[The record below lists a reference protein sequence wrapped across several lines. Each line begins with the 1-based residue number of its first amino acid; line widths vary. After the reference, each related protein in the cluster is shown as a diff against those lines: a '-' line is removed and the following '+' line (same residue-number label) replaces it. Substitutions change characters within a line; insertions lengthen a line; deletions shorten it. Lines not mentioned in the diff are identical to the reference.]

1 MTYNGKDLE
10 KPTCMNVVSVAQTL
24 QINYTSIIKKK
35 IGFKQKKKKKAER
48 AYVCTPL
55 ISLSLPH
62 LHTWI

>member
-1 MTYNGKDLE
+1 MTYSGKDLK
-10 KPTCMNVVSVAQTL
+10 KPTCMNIVSIAQTL

-35 IGFKQKKKKKAER
+35 IGFKQKKKMAER

-62 LHTWI
+62 LHTLV